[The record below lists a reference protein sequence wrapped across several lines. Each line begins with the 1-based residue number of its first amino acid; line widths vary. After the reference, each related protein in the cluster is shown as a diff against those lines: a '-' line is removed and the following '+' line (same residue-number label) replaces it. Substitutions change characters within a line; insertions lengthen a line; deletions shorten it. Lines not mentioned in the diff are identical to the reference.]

1 MKILIA
7 GGGTGGHI
15 YPAVAI
21 ANQIK
26 YEHPD
31 AEIVF
36 AGRNDCM
43 EADIV
48 PKAGYEL
55 NNIRIYGFERYY
67 SKLKKLS
74 VFFKMFRGY
83 NDARKLVNSFNP
95 DIVIGTGGFVS
106 GPVVLA
112 GALKG
117 KPTLIHEQNAMPG
130 FTTRT
135 LSKWADIVCSS
146 FENTKEYVK
155 HPERVV
161 YTGNPVRREF
171 GLYNREIARKTLGI
185 DSDKKVIV
193 CFGGSLGAKNLN
205 DAMLSLIDEYK
216 NDDDIYICH
225 VTGKNGYEDFL
236 ENAKKKGLNFG
247 EIHNVEIKDY
257 VYDMP
262 VLLNAADLVIARSGA
277 GAIAEITY
285 VGLAGIYVPYPLA
298 ADDHQRKNAEEV
310 ESAGAG
316 IMILDDEL
324 NGDRLIDEVKKIIC
338 NESYFK
344 QMSYMSK
351 LLSIKDSAERIV
363 DEVEKLTKNK

>member
-31 AEIVF
+31 AEIMF
-36 AGRNDCM
+36 GGRMDCM

-48 PKAGYEL
+48 PKAGYKL
-55 NNIRIYGFERYY
+55 SSIRIYGFERYY
-67 SKLKKLS
+67 SKLQKAG
-74 VFFKMFRGY
+74 VFIKMFRGF
-83 NDARKLVNSFNP
+83 NDARKLVKEFDP
-95 DIVIGTGGFVS
+95 DVVIGTGGFVS

-117 KPTLIHEQNAMPG
+117 KPTLIHEQNATPG
-130 FTTRT
+130 FTTKT
-135 LSKWADIVCSS
+135 LSKWANVVCSS
-146 FENTKEYVK
+146 FENTKEFVK
-155 HPERVV
+155 YPDRVV
-161 YTGNPVRREF
+161 HTGNPVRREF
-171 GLYNREIARKTLGI
+171 GLYNREIARKTLEV
-185 DSDKKVIV
+185 DKNRRVIV

-205 DAMLSLIDEYK
+205 DSMLYLIDKYK
-216 NDDDIYICH
+216 NRDDVYIYH
-225 VTGKNGYEDFL
+225 VTGKAGYDDFI
-236 ENAKKKGLNFG
+236 ENASNQGINFG

-262 VLLNAADLVIARSGA
+262 LLLNAADLVIARSGA

-285 VGLAGIYVPYPLA
+285 VGLAGIYIPYPLA

-310 ESAGAG
+310 EKAGAG
-316 IMILDDEL
+316 IMILDKDLSAVKLAGEVDKILDNEEL
-324 NGDRLIDEVKKIIC
+324 L
-338 NESYFK
+338 K
-344 QMSYMSK
+344 QMSYRAK
-351 LLSIKDSAERIV
+351 LLSNRNSAEMIV
-363 DEVEKLTKNK
+363 DEIEKLL